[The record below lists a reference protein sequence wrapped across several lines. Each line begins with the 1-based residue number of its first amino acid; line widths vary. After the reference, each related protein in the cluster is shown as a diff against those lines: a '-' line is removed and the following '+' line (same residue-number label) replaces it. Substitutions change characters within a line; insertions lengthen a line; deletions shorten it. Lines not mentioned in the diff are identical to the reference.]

1 MYIPLSLYLSIYLP
15 IYSSIHLSIYL
26 PIHPSI
32 HLSVHLSVHLSLS
45 LSLSL
50 KIAIWILWH
59 FVCSPPTHYPWV
71 IYGQPG
77 SIRLKLLDH
86 PRPEMKDPWQQR
98 PEHGITGFTVSRFH
112 GFTGL
117 FQKEFVFYIP
127 IRIYNTTRN
136 HLIVYP
142 VTSDFLTMMFRL
154 DWNIVYPEE
163 YTQIYRAQDIGW
175 AKHAN
180 LRPVIAALTGDG
192 Q

>member
-98 PEHGITGFTVSRFH
+98 PQHGITGFTVSRFH
-112 GFTGL
+112 GVVSKGVCVSYPYTDLQYHQKSSYSIPCYFWFFDHDVQIGL
-117 FQKEFVFYIP
+117 KYSLS
-127 IRIYNTTRN
+127 RGIY
-136 HLIVYP
+136 P
-142 VTSDFLTMMFRL
+142 
-154 DWNIVYPEE
+154 
-163 YTQIYRAQDIGW
+163 
-175 AKHAN
+175 N
-180 LRPVIAALTGDG
+180 L
-192 Q
+192 